1 MNESDSGRK
10 YFRNLLEYNF
20 YIRLAGFGIVF
31 LIMLAYGIYSFVVGN
46 RGPLAIL
53 GIVLLA
59 AVTLVLVPTIIIKT
73 IKKAHLK
80 RQYLNSTCYKVTQK
94 PYILDYQAPDYQYQI
109 KMFDQLYRDLS
120 APLYF
125 DVTLKDQVFDK
136 SDLAIDLLLFD
147 KRGIYAIQVLSYDG
161 PLKGELNERIWK
173 PHFYLGLNK
182 KLSVDQVLYDTWR
195 KVNILSNPIM
205 QTDLYVQNIKKILPN
220 IDVKGVTIFKDT
232 MIDDTFTSMN
242 GRIFSYQDFIAYI
255 QKQPIIYSD
264 DELEITQ
271 NSIKKALITTI

>member
-1 MNESDSGRK
+1 MNEPESGRK
-10 YFRNLLEYNF
+10 YFRDLLEFKF
-20 YIRLAGFGIVF
+20 YVRLAGFVLILSIF
-31 LIMLAYGIYSFVVGN
+31 LIYGIYSFVVGN
-46 RGPLAIL
+46 RDVLAIL
-53 GIVLLA
+53 GMGLLGIVIAIIL
-59 AVTLVLVPTIIIKT
+59 PTFTIKT

-94 PYILDYQAPDYQYQI
+94 PYIRDYQAPDYQYQI

-125 DVTLKDQVFDK
+125 NVTLKDQVYDK

-182 KLSVDQVLYDTWR
+182 KLSVDQLLYDTWR
-195 KVNILSNPIM
+195 KANILSNPIM
-205 QTDLYVQNIKKILPN
+205 QTDLYVQTIQKVLPSYE
-220 IDVKGVTIFKDT
+220 VKGLTLYKDT
-232 MIDDTFTSMN
+232 MIDDTFTNMN
-242 GRIFSYQDFIAYI
+242 ERVFSYQDLIAYI
-255 QKQPIIYSD
+255 QKQPILYSKD
-264 DELEITQ
+264 ALDLAQEK
-271 NSIKKALITTI
+271 IKKSMI